1 MSEYAVDLP
10 YPNINH
16 LDRNSKYGEMILSDI
31 GGLHSKMNLISLY
44 FYNSIIF
51 KDNHELSQ
59 IMEGILKIKLIHLKI
74 LSQMTFLLGV
84 DPRLWNIQ
92 NDTFEYWSPGY
103 NIYPKH
109 IHSAI
114 ENIILQEENTISI
127 LYHQT
132 NIIKEPIISNM
143 LKRMI
148 LDDQLHVEILQNYL
162 SHMYKTE

>member
-1 MSEYAVDLP
+1 
-10 YPNINH
+10 
-16 LDRNSKYGEMILSDI
+16 
-31 GGLHSKMNLISLY
+31 
-44 FYNSIIF
+44 
-51 KDNHELSQ
+51 
-59 IMEGILKIKLIHLKI
+59 
-74 LSQMTFLLGV
+74 MTFLLGV

-92 NDTFEYWSPGY
+92 NDTFEYWSPRY